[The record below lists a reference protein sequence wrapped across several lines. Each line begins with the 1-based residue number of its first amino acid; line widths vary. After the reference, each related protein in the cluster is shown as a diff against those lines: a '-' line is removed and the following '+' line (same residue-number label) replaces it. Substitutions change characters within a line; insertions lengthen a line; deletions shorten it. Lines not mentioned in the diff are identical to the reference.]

1 MNTNAGPILM
11 MIRGVPGSGKSY
23 LAAAL
28 KKSLGQDGVVVL
40 DPDAID
46 QTNEA
51 YLNFSKQLALE
62 GVDEKFH
69 PYRFSRAQAYEAIT
83 SGKIIIWNQA
93 FVNLDGFEK
102 TVNNLRTYATEHGVR
117 LPLLVVEV
125 AVNTTTAKSR
135 ITERQAQ
142 GGHGVPGEA
151 FARFVG
157 DYASFS
163 EKGYDVVSV
172 NGEDN
177 IAMSVA
183 IVKKALDAAR

>member
-1 MNTNAGPILM
+1 M

-28 KKSLGQDGVVVL
+28 KESLGQDNVVVL

-46 QTNEA
+46 QTDEA
-51 YLNFSKQLALE
+51 YLDFSRELRAE
-62 GVDEKFH
+62 GVDERFH

-83 SGKIIIWNQA
+83 AGKIIIWNQA

-102 TVNNLRTYATEHGVR
+102 TVKNLQSFAEEHGVR

-125 AVNTTTAKSR
+125 AVGESIAKER
-135 ITERQAQ
+135 IAKREEM
-142 GGHGVPGEA
+142 GGHGVPEEA

-163 EKGYDVVSV
+163 EKGYNVVAV
-172 NGEDN
+172 NGENDVSV
-177 IAMSVA
+177 SVA
-183 IVKKALDAAR
+183 AVKEALEGLS